1 MDAILASTAHSGVL
15 VRRIRSITP
24 LPDEDLRAIAN
35 LPIQAADFP
44 EDRDVVREHDRPSK
58 SCVILDGFAHS
69 YKVTGEGK
77 RQIISIFVAGDQP
90 DLQSLHLKTMDC
102 ALSTMT
108 PCKLGFIKHEDLD
121 ALCDS
126 NRRIAKAF
134 WRATLI
140 DAAIAREWIV
150 NVGQRSAPSRM
161 AHLLCELFVRL
172 RAVGLV
178 NDMSCELPITQS
190 EFADAMGLSNVHLNR
205 TLQGLRSRGRVKLSG
220 KRFEILNW
228 QGLAE
233 EGDFDPVYLHLDP
246 TEASELA

>member
-1 MDAILASTAHSGVL
+1 ML

-24 LPDEDLRAIAN
+24 LPDEDLRAIEN
-35 LPIQAADFP
+35 LPIQSVDFAADH
-44 EDRDVVREHDRPSK
+44 DIVREHDRPSK
-58 SCVILDGFAHS
+58 SCVILEGFAYS
-69 YKVTGEGK
+69 YKITGEGK

-108 PCKLGFIKHEDLD
+108 PCKAGFIKHEALD

-126 NRRIAKAF
+126 NPRVAKAF

-150 NVGQRSAPSRM
+150 NIGQRSAPSRL

-178 NDMSCELPITQS
+178 KDMSCDLPITQT
-190 EFADAMGLSNVHLNR
+190 EFADAMGFSNVHVNR
-205 TLQGLRSRGRVKLSG
+205 TLQGLRSRGLIKLSG
-220 KRFEILNW
+220 NRLEVLDW
-228 QGLAE
+228 QRLAE
-233 EGDFDPVYLHLDP
+233 EGDFDPVYLHLDQ